1 MWMLSFKPQLT
12 IFEIHV
18 AKFAINLLLQTNS
31 QHYLQL
37 KAIGHLDF
45 CVLNSYV
52 SGLLWQSNKRTED
65 AQMRHIEQTK
75 CIHHFVRPE
84 ALSIEAFKLL
94 GKSKQLRLNDNNSN
108 LRRTPYAPNNILN
121 KFESI
126 KLIFNHS
133 FDAAQEIIH
142 L

>member
-31 QHYLQL
+31 QHCLQL

-84 ALSIEAFKLL
+84 APSIEAFKLL
-94 GKSKQLRLNDNNSN
+94 GESKQLISNDNNSN
-108 LRRTPYAPNNILN
+108 PRRTPYAPNNILN
-121 KFESI
+121 EFEPTR
-126 KLIFNHS
+126 LI
-133 FDAAQEIIH
+133 
-142 L
+142 